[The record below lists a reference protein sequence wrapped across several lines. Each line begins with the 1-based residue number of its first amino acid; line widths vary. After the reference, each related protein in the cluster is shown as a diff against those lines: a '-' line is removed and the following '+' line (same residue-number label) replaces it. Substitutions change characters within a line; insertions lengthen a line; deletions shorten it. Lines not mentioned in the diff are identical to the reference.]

1 MELIVTLL
9 ASIGGALIGT
19 SVGIYM
25 LYRKL
30 RPITGAELD
39 LTRGKLRSIEFSL
52 ASTTATLENLR
63 KQLEEREQQISA
75 AQEEARK
82 TEAEVAALRQ
92 QVAEQDTKVGDAA
105 KAAAEAANRQI
116 AAYEI

>member
-19 SVGIYM
+19 SVGIFL

-39 LTRGKLRSIEFSL
+39 LTRGKLRSTEFSL
-52 ASTTATLENLR
+52 SSMTANLENLR
-63 KQLEEREQQISA
+63 KQLAERERQLSA
-75 AQEEARK
+75 AEEKVRLA
-82 TEAEVAALRQ
+82 EAETANLQGAGCY
-92 QVAEQDTKVGDAA
+92 QVGS
-105 KAAAEAANRQI
+105 
-116 AAYEI
+116 